1 MSCPNNE
8 ATKLES
14 KKNEEC
20 KENCEFNHNY
30 NPNSSC
36 VLTNAC
42 DSLLGSQSVSIGG
55 LRCVSPAR
63 FKLCSR
69 CRTAL

>member
-20 KENCEFNHNY
+20 KENCESLNCCYLINY
-30 NPNSSC
+30 
-36 VLTNAC
+36 LI
-42 DSLLGSQSVSIGG
+42 LLQI
-55 LRCVSPAR
+55 
-63 FKLCSR
+63 
-69 CRTAL
+69 